1 MKVIVAPDSFK
12 GCLLS
17 AEVAAAIG
25 EGVRR
30 AVPKAEVIEVPM
42 ADGGEGTVQALVAA
56 TGGQLIT
63 RTVEDPLGEPVEAAF
78 GLLGDGETAVIEMA
92 AASGLPLVS
101 PERRDP
107 TATSTFGTGQLI
119 RAALDLGVREIIIG
133 IGGSATNDGGCGMA
147 QALGVRF
154 YDKSGNLIERV
165 TGGRLQDIGHINLDE
180 WDVRLADVTIRV
192 ACDVDNPLY
201 GPKGAAYVYAL
212 QKGATP
218 EQVELLDRGLR
229 HLAEV
234 IERDLDTGVAELPGA
249 GAAGGLG
256 GGLVAFCGGR
266 LEPGV
271 EIVIDA
277 AGLRQKMTGA
287 ALCITGEGRLDVQ
300 TAHGKTV
307 AGVARVAAEAG
318 AAAVAVAGSIDLD
331 IDAARHIG
339 LTAAFGIMP
348 GPMSLEHAMVAE
360 TARRLLSAA
369 GENVAR
375 LFVAGRR
382 SGRAR
387 RPFTESR

>member
-1 MKVIVAPDSFK
+1 MKIVVAPDSFK

-17 AEVAAAIG
+17 AEVAAAIAK
-25 EGVRR
+25 GVRV
-30 AVPKAEVIEVPM
+30 AAPKAEVVEVPM

-56 TGGQLIT
+56 TGGQILT
-63 RTVEDPLGEPVEAAF
+63 RTVEGPLGEPVEAAF
-78 GLLGDGETAVIEMA
+78 GILGDGKTAVIEMA
-92 AASGLPLVS
+92 AASGLPLVP

-107 TATSTFGTGQLI
+107 TITSTFGTGQLI
-119 RAALDLGVREIIIG
+119 RAALDLGVKEIIIG

-154 YDKSGNLIERV
+154 YDKADKPIERV
-165 TGGRLQDIGHINLDE
+165 TGGRLLDIERINLDE
-180 WDVRLADVTIRV
+180 WDLRLADVTVRV
-192 ACDVDNPLY
+192 ACDVDNPLF
-201 GPKGAAYVYAL
+201 GPKGAAYVYAP

-229 HLAEV
+229 HLSEV
-234 IERDLDTGVAELPGA
+234 IERDLDMGVADLPGA

-277 AGLRQKMTGA
+277 AGLREKMAGA
-287 ALCITGEGRLDVQ
+287 ALCITGEGRLDAQ

-307 AGVARVAAEAG
+307 AGVARVAEQAG
-318 AAAVAVAGSIDLD
+318 AATVALAGSIDLD
-331 IDAARHIG
+331 SVALADIG
-339 LTAAFGIMP
+339 LVAVYGIVP
-348 GPMSLEHAMVAE
+348 GPMTLEQAMAPQ
-360 TARRLLSAA
+360 TARQFLAAA
-369 GENVAR
+369 GENVVR

-382 SGRAR
+382 SVRAR
-387 RPFTESR
+387 RSAAKAN